1 MAATFN
7 EVIYLNL
14 QPLSKMQNLKYFTPV
29 PKGTYI
35 LNLSKKNLKTS
46 IFILCSKAN

>member
-7 EVIYLNL
+7 EVIYPNL

-35 LNLSKKNLKTS
+35 LNLSRKT
-46 IFILCSKAN
+46 